1 MPVLITRRV
10 TVRPLT
16 AADSAAVTALNGEP
30 EPGWLEWTA
39 AGYHQFAQLHQP
51 PYGERG
57 ITLRETGELV
67 GMVGVVPAMGP
78 FSQLPGFDASVLEG
92 ARFRPEDV
100 VSARIFHFI
109 HMRIWYGGGE
119 FFTYEVH
126 KNNSFNLV
134 DHVLI
139 DLKHFGTPKID
150 QHKVGMV
157 NSGVIVAINKD
168 VNAPIFEFA
177 DLGIVGDALT
187 VVPKL
192 TEALT
197 SR

>member
-1 MPVLITRRV
+1 MPVLTTRRV

-92 ARFRPEDV
+92 ARFRPEVGLFWALAPQHRGNGYATEAAAAVIEFGFDELNL
-100 VSARIFHFI
+100 ARIVATTTHDNEASI
-109 HMRIWYGGGE
+109 AVMRRLGMTIASNPLPEPSW
-119 FFTYEVH
+119 FQV
-126 KNNSFNLV
+126 
-134 DHVLI
+134 
-139 DLKHFGTPKID
+139 
-150 QHKVGMV
+150 VGWL
-157 NSGVIVAINKD
+157 D
-168 VNAPIFEFA
+168 APA
-177 DLGIVGDALT
+177 D
-187 VVPKL
+187 
-192 TEALT
+192 
-197 SR
+197 